1 MSRYILYFAVVFI
14 HAGIIVLVY
23 KRSTKWCFC
32 SIAELM
38 DISKKPDNKDGI
50 VARSIWIHL
59 LLFGLF
65 ASLFIHVFTVK
76 YLTDFDAFRN
86 NGEPYM
92 QRNDALM
99 LILRANEFL
108 YMYLMLVAM
117 FLNLFLCD
125 DLVRLLTSPFIVAK
139 TRLMMYYT
147 IAFTVPFILVII
159 IMKMPV

>member
-1 MSRYILYFAVVFI
+1 
-14 HAGIIVLVY
+14 
-23 KRSTKWCFC
+23 
-32 SIAELM
+32 M

-59 LLFGLF
+59 LLGGLF
-65 ASLFIHVFTVK
+65 ASLFIHIFTAE
-76 YLTDFDAFRN
+76 YLTIDNLTKAKEEIFNLPPFDQLLVADGAFNN
-86 NGEPYM
+86 NGELPDAPVKKGELSVQ
-92 QRNDALM
+92 QRDYALM

-108 YMYLMLVAM
+108 YMYLMLVSM

-159 IMKMPV
+159 IVHASP